1 MLKLLKSLILTVSL
15 FALAASAVVMDVRSE
30 DGGGTQNCTW
40 GQVKCC
46 AAKQCVNACCPLPKD
61 PG

>member
-1 MLKLLKSLILTVSL
+1 MSKLVKGLLLAVAL
-15 FALAASAVVMDVRSE
+15 FALAGSAVVVDVRSE

-46 AAKQCVNACCPLPKD
+46 AAHQCTNECCPLPKD
-61 PG
+61 GG